1 MKSVQVNL
9 GSRSYPIHVKSG
21 LLKKTASI
29 LSDQN
34 HGQKWVII
42 SQYNLMDLYGIDL
55 MTILNESG
63 FNCDFITLP
72 VGEASK
78 SLNEFSRV
86 ISQMVEFGCD
96 RKTTIIA
103 LGGGVVGDVSGFVA
117 SSFMRGIDY
126 YQIPTTLLAMVDS
139 SIGGKTGINIAEGKN
154 LVGAIYQ
161 PKGVLIDPVILESLP
176 QEEVFAG
183 LGEIIKYGAIWDKA
197 FLIDISTWLE
207 DIDSFPFEDA
217 IRKSCKIKAEVV
229 SKDEREGDLRR
240 ILNFGHTIGHALES
254 HLGYGKIRHGE
265 AVALG
270 MKCAGFISQKLN
282 LLSKEEL
289 STLNQTI
296 NRLPLPQL
304 PHINGNHLMPFIKTD
319 KKSEKG
325 VLNFVLL
332 DGLGNALCSTDVT
345 EELIQESLKV
355 LN

>member
-1 MKSVQVNL
+1 MKSLQVNL

-21 LLKKTASI
+21 LLKQTASI

-42 SQYNLMDLYGIDL
+42 SQYNLMELFGFDL
-55 MTILNESG
+55 MTELNESG
-63 FNCDFITLP
+63 FNCDYITLP

-96 RKTTIIA
+96 RKTTILA

-139 SIGGKTGINIAEGKN
+139 AIGGKTGINIAEGKN

-161 PKGVLIDPVILESLP
+161 PKGVLIDPVILESLSKK
-176 QEEVFAG
+176 EVMAG
-183 LGEIIKYGAIWDKA
+183 LGEVIKYGAIWDKA

-332 DGLGNALCSTDVT
+332 DGLGNAISSTDVT

>member
-1 MKSVQVNL
+1 MKSVQVTL

-21 LLKKTASI
+21 LLKQTASI

-42 SQYNLMDLYGIDL
+42 SQYNLMELFGFDL
-55 MTILNESG
+55 MTELNESG
-63 FNCDFITLP
+63 FNCDYITLP

-96 RKTTIIA
+96 RKTTILA

-139 SIGGKTGINIAEGKN
+139 AIGGKTGINIAEGKN

-161 PKGVLIDPVILESLP
+161 PKGVLIDPVILKSLSK
-176 QEEVFAG
+176 EEVMAG
-183 LGEIIKYGAIWDKA
+183 LGEVIKYGAIWDKA

-217 IRKSCKIKAEVV
+217 IRKSCKIKAEVI

-289 STLNQTI
+289 SILNQTI

-332 DGLGNALCSTDVT
+332 DGLGNAISSTDVT

>member
-21 LLKKTASI
+21 LLKQTASI

-42 SQYNLMDLYGIDL
+42 SQYNLMELFGFDL
-55 MTILNESG
+55 MTKLNDSG
-63 FNCDFITLP
+63 FNCDYITIP

-86 ISQMVEFGCD
+86 ISQMVEIGCD
-96 RKTTIIA
+96 RKTTILA

-126 YQIPTTLLAMVDS
+126 YQIPTTLLSMVDS

-161 PKGVLIDPVILESLP
+161 PKGVLIDPVILESLSK
-176 QEEVFAG
+176 EEVMAG
-183 LGEIIKYGAIWDKA
+183 LGEVIKYGAIWDKA

-289 STLNQTI
+289 SILNQTI

-332 DGLGNALCSTDVT
+332 DGLGNAISSTDVT

>member
-21 LLKKTASI
+21 LLKQTASI

-42 SQYNLMDLYGIDL
+42 SQYNLMDLFGFDL
-55 MTILNESG
+55 MTVLNESG

-332 DGLGNALCSTDVT
+332 DGLGNAISSTDVT

>member
-1 MKSVQVNL
+1 MKSVQVTL

-21 LLKKTASI
+21 LLKQTASI

-42 SQYNLMDLYGIDL
+42 SQYNLMELFGFDL
-55 MTILNESG
+55 MTELNESG
-63 FNCDFITLP
+63 FNCDYITLP

-96 RKTTIIA
+96 RKTTILA

-139 SIGGKTGINIAEGKN
+139 AIGGKTGINIAEGKN

-161 PKGVLIDPVILESLP
+161 PKGVLIDPVILESLSK
-176 QEEVFAG
+176 EEVMAG
-183 LGEIIKYGAIWDKA
+183 LGEVIKYGAIWDKA

-217 IRKSCKIKAEVV
+217 IRISCKIKAEVV

-332 DGLGNALCSTDVT
+332 DGLGNAISSTDVT

>member
-21 LLKKTASI
+21 LLKQTASI

-42 SQYNLMDLYGIDL
+42 SQYNLMELFGFDL
-55 MTILNESG
+55 MTELNESG
-63 FNCDFITLP
+63 FNCDYITLP

-96 RKTTIIA
+96 RKTTILA

-139 SIGGKTGINIAEGKN
+139 AIGGKTGINIAEGKN

-161 PKGVLIDPVILESLP
+161 PKGVLIDPVILESLSK
-176 QEEVFAG
+176 EEVMAG
-183 LGEIIKYGAIWDKA
+183 LGEVIKYGAIWDKA

-217 IRKSCKIKAEVV
+217 IRISCKIKAEVV

-332 DGLGNALCSTDVT
+332 DGLGNAISSTDVT

>member
-21 LLKKTASI
+21 LLKQTASI

-42 SQYNLMDLYGIDL
+42 SQYNLMELFGFDL
-55 MTILNESG
+55 MTELNESG
-63 FNCDFITLP
+63 FNCDYITLP
-72 VGEASK
+72 LGEASK

-86 ISQMVEFGCD
+86 ISQMIEFGCD
-96 RKTTIIA
+96 RKTTILA

-161 PKGVLIDPVILESLP
+161 PKGVLIDPVILESLSK
-176 QEEVFAG
+176 EEVMAG
-183 LGEIIKYGAIWDKA
+183 LGEVIKYGAIGDKA

-332 DGLGNALCSTDVT
+332 DGLGNALSSTDVT

>member
-1 MKSVQVNL
+1 
-9 GSRSYPIHVKSG
+9 
-21 LLKKTASI
+21 
-29 LSDQN
+29 
-34 HGQKWVII
+34 
-42 SQYNLMDLYGIDL
+42 
-55 MTILNESG
+55 
-63 FNCDFITLP
+63 
-72 VGEASK
+72 
-78 SLNEFSRV
+78 
-86 ISQMVEFGCD
+86 
-96 RKTTIIA
+96 
-103 LGGGVVGDVSGFVA
+103 
-117 SSFMRGIDY
+117 
-126 YQIPTTLLAMVDS
+126 
-139 SIGGKTGINIAEGKN
+139 
-154 LVGAIYQ
+154 
-161 PKGVLIDPVILESLP
+161 
-176 QEEVFAG
+176 

-304 PHINGNHLMPFIKTD
+304 PHINVNHLMPFIKTD

-332 DGLGNALCSTDVT
+332 DGLGNALSSTDVT

>member
-21 LLKKTASI
+21 LLKQTASI

-42 SQYNLMDLYGIDL
+42 SQYNLMELFGFDL
-55 MTILNESG
+55 MTELNESG
-63 FNCDFITLP
+63 FNCDYITLP

-96 RKTTIIA
+96 RKTTILA

-139 SIGGKTGINIAEGKN
+139 AIGGKTGINIAEGKN

-161 PKGVLIDPVILESLP
+161 PKGVLIDPVILESLSK
-176 QEEVFAG
+176 EEVMAG
-183 LGEIIKYGAIWDKA
+183 LGEVIKYGAIWDKA

-217 IRKSCKIKAEVV
+217 ILKSCKIKAEVV

-325 VLNFVLL
+325 ILNFVLL
-332 DGLGNALCSTDVT
+332 DGLGNALSSTDVT

>member
-21 LLKKTASI
+21 LLKQTAST

-42 SQYNLMDLYGIDL
+42 SQYNLMELFGFDL
-55 MTILNESG
+55 MTELNESG
-63 FNCDFITLP
+63 FNCDYITLP
-72 VGEASK
+72 IGEASK

-86 ISQMVEFGCD
+86 ISQMVEIGCD
-96 RKTTIIA
+96 RKTTILA

-139 SIGGKTGINIAEGKN
+139 ATGGKTGINIAEGKN

-161 PKGVLIDPVILESLP
+161 PKGVLIDPVILESLSK
-176 QEEVFAG
+176 EEVMAG
-183 LGEIIKYGAIWDKA
+183 LGEVIKYGAIWDKA

-332 DGLGNALCSTDVT
+332 DGLGNAISSTDVT

>member
-1 MKSVQVNL
+1 MKSVQVTL

-21 LLKKTASI
+21 LLKQTASI

-34 HGQKWVII
+34 HGQKWVLI
-42 SQYNLMDLYGIDL
+42 SQYNLMDLFGFDL
-55 MTILNESG
+55 MTVLNESG
-63 FNCDFITLP
+63 FNCYFITLP

-96 RKTTIIA
+96 RKTTILA

-139 SIGGKTGINIAEGKN
+139 AIGGKTGINIAEGKN

-161 PKGVLIDPVILESLP
+161 PKGVLIDPVILKSLSK
-176 QEEVFAG
+176 EEVMAG
-183 LGEIIKYGAIWDKA
+183 LGEVIKYGAIWDKA

-270 MKCAGFISQKLN
+270 MKCAGLFLKNLICFQKKN
-282 LLSKEEL
+282 C
-289 STLNQTI
+289 Q
-296 NRLPLPQL
+296 
-304 PHINGNHLMPFIKTD
+304 F
-319 KKSEKG
+319 
-325 VLNFVLL
+325 
-332 DGLGNALCSTDVT
+332 
-345 EELIQESLKV
+345 
-355 LN
+355 

>member
-1 MKSVQVNL
+1 MKSVHVNL

-21 LLKKTASI
+21 LLKQTASI

-42 SQYNLMDLYGIDL
+42 SQYNLMELFGFDL
-55 MTILNESG
+55 MTELNESG
-63 FNCDFITLP
+63 FNCDYITLP
-72 VGEASK
+72 LGEASK

-86 ISQMVEFGCD
+86 ISQMIEFGCD
-96 RKTTIIA
+96 RKTTILA

-161 PKGVLIDPVILESLP
+161 PKGVLIDPVILESLSK
-176 QEEVFAG
+176 EEVMAG
-183 LGEIIKYGAIWDKA
+183 LGEVIKYGAIGDKA
-197 FLIDISTWLE
+197 FLIDISSWLE

-332 DGLGNALCSTDVT
+332 DGLGNALSSTDVT

>member
-1 MKSVQVNL
+1 MKPLQVNL

-21 LLKKTASI
+21 LLKQTASI

-42 SQYNLMDLYGIDL
+42 SQYNLMELFGFDL
-55 MTILNESG
+55 MTELNESG
-63 FNCDFITLP
+63 FNCDYITLP

-96 RKTTIIA
+96 RKTTILA

-139 SIGGKTGINIAEGKN
+139 AIGGKTGINIAEGKN

-161 PKGVLIDPVILESLP
+161 PKGVLIDPVILESLSK
-176 QEEVFAG
+176 EEVMAG
-183 LGEIIKYGAIWDKA
+183 LGEVIKYGAIWDKA

-332 DGLGNALCSTDVT
+332 DGLGNAISSTDVT

>member
-9 GSRSYPIHVKSG
+9 GSRSYPIHVKLG
-21 LLKKTASI
+21 LLKQTASI

-42 SQYNLMDLYGIDL
+42 SQYNLMDLFGFDL
-55 MTILNESG
+55 MTVLNESG

-332 DGLGNALCSTDVT
+332 DGLGNAISSTDVT

>member
-1 MKSVQVNL
+1 MNL

-21 LLKKTASI
+21 LLKQTASI

-42 SQYNLMDLYGIDL
+42 SQYNLMDLFGFDL
-55 MTILNESG
+55 MTVLNESG

-72 VGEASK
+72 IGEASK

-161 PKGVLIDPVILESLP
+161 PKGVLIDPVILESLSK
-176 QEEVFAG
+176 EEVMAG
-183 LGEIIKYGAIWDKA
+183 LGEVIKYGAIWDKA

-332 DGLGNALCSTDVT
+332 DGLGNAISSTDVT

>member
-1 MKSVQVNL
+1 MKSVHVNL

-21 LLKKTASI
+21 LLKQTASI

-42 SQYNLMDLYGIDL
+42 SQYNLMDLFGFDL
-55 MTILNESG
+55 MTVLNESG

-72 VGEASK
+72 IGEASK

-176 QEEVFAG
+176 QKEVFAG

-332 DGLGNALCSTDVT
+332 DGLGNALSSTDVT

>member
-21 LLKKTASI
+21 LLKQTASI

-42 SQYNLMDLYGIDL
+42 SQYNLMDLFGFDL
-55 MTILNESG
+55 MTVLNESG

-96 RKTTIIA
+96 RKTTILA

-161 PKGVLIDPVILESLP
+161 PKGVLIDPVILESLSKK
-176 QEEVFAG
+176 EVMAG

-332 DGLGNALCSTDVT
+332 DGLGNAISSTDVT

>member
-1 MKSVQVNL
+1 VKSVHVNL

-21 LLKKTASI
+21 LLKQTASI

-42 SQYNLMDLYGIDL
+42 SQYNLMDLFGFDL
-55 MTILNESG
+55 MTVLNESG

-72 VGEASK
+72 IGEASK

-176 QEEVFAG
+176 QKEVFAG

-332 DGLGNALCSTDVT
+332 DGLGNALSSTDVT

>member
-1 MKSVQVNL
+1 MKSLQVNL

-21 LLKKTASI
+21 LLKQTASI

-42 SQYNLMDLYGIDL
+42 SQYNLMDLFGFDL
-55 MTILNESG
+55 MTVLNESG

-126 YQIPTTLLAMVDS
+126 YQIPTTLLSMVDS

-183 LGEIIKYGAIWDKA
+183 LGEIIKYGAIWDKT

-254 HLGYGKIRHGE
+254 HLGYGEIRHGE

-332 DGLGNALCSTDVT
+332 DGLGNAISSTDVT

>member
-1 MKSVQVNL
+1 VKSVQVNL

-42 SQYNLMDLYGIDL
+42 SQYNLMDLFGFDL
-55 MTILNESG
+55 MTVLNESG

-161 PKGVLIDPVILESLP
+161 PKGVLIDPVILESLSK
-176 QEEVFAG
+176 EEVMAG
-183 LGEIIKYGAIWDKA
+183 LGEVIKYGAIWDKA

-319 KKSEKG
+319 KKSEKD

-332 DGLGNALCSTDVT
+332 DGLGNAISSTDVT

>member
-21 LLKKTASI
+21 LLKQTASI

-42 SQYNLMDLYGIDL
+42 SQYNLMELFGFDL
-55 MTILNESG
+55 MTELNESG
-63 FNCDFITLP
+63 FNCDYITLP

-96 RKTTIIA
+96 RKTTILA

-139 SIGGKTGINIAEGKN
+139 AIGGKTGINIAEGKN

-161 PKGVLIDPVILESLP
+161 PKGVLIDPVILESLSKK
-176 QEEVFAG
+176 EVMAG

-332 DGLGNALCSTDVT
+332 DGLGNAISSTDVT

>member
-1 MKSVQVNL
+1 VKSVHVNL

-21 LLKKTASI
+21 LLKQTASI

-42 SQYNLMDLYGIDL
+42 SQYNLMDLFGFDL
-55 MTILNESG
+55 MTVLNESG

-72 VGEASK
+72 LGEASK

-86 ISQMVEFGCD
+86 ISQMIEFGCD
-96 RKTTIIA
+96 RKTTILA

-161 PKGVLIDPVILESLP
+161 PKGVLIDPVILESLSK
-176 QEEVFAG
+176 EEVMAG
-183 LGEIIKYGAIWDKA
+183 LGEVIKYGAIWDKA

-325 VLNFVLL
+325 VNFVLL
-332 DGLGNALCSTDVT
+332 DGLGNALSSTDVT

>member
-1 MKSVQVNL
+1 MKSVQVTL

-21 LLKKTASI
+21 LLKQTASI

-42 SQYNLMDLYGIDL
+42 PQYNLMELFGFDL
-55 MTILNESG
+55 MTELNESG
-63 FNCDFITLP
+63 FNCDYITLP

-96 RKTTIIA
+96 RKTTILA

-139 SIGGKTGINIAEGKN
+139 AIGGKTGINIAEGKN

-161 PKGVLIDPVILESLP
+161 PKGVLIDPVILESLSK
-176 QEEVFAG
+176 EEVMAG
-183 LGEIIKYGAIWDKA
+183 LGEVIKYGAIWDKA

-332 DGLGNALCSTDVT
+332 DGLGNAISSTDVT